1 MYLEKKIN
9 LLKSRKEEEE
19 ILIYSEILVN
29 EIKEIY

>member
-9 LLKSRKEEEE
+9 LLKSSKEEEE